1 MSQHLDH
8 KEFSSAVKS
17 ATSFT
22 LFSVFVMNA
31 LNFSLACLLTFAYS
45 LWDGAA
51 ILHLPQVMAPASP
64 YRHCVPW
71 HFH

>member
-8 KEFSSAVKS
+8 EEFSSVVKL
-17 ATSFT
+17 AMSFT

-31 LNFSLACLLTFAYS
+31 LNFSLACFLTFAYS

-51 ILHLPQVMAPASP
+51 ILRLPQVIAPASP
-64 YRHCVPW
+64 YRHCVP
-71 HFH
+71 